1 MTLHIEAN
9 LSGKRRG
16 EYVQL
21 RNFLIMQKSSI
32 QSESVIGQRLIP
44 VRHKVWRWKI
54 FAQKD
59 GRLLEAGQSVGSK
72 AKAISVANSAARVWA
87 GKTRP

>member
-1 MTLHIEAN
+1 
-9 LSGKRRG
+9 
-16 EYVQL
+16 
-21 RNFLIMQKSSI
+21 MQMSSR
-32 QSESVIGQRLIP
+32 QSESVISQRLIP